1 MGGPAAAPV
10 VVAAAAEQPSPAADA
25 SCPCRS
31 CSWLAGAVVGRPA
44 ASAAA
49 LVAAPAVVAVEH
61 FVPGSEPEQDLAA
74 GVFAG

>member
-1 MGGPAAAPV
+1 MGGPAAAP

-25 SCPCRS
+25 SCSCRS

-44 ASAAA
+44 ASA
-49 LVAAPAVVAVEH
+49 AAPAVVAVEH